1 MNEHNEAVAKIIIG
15 ISTNALNRTFTYMIP
30 ADLISSVD
38 IGSVVLVPF
47 GKGNHLKEGY
57 VIETGHLK
65 EKPEFQLKYIHSLK
79 DNVSVMGELLRLGFW
94 MHSRYQCPLTSAL
107 KLMLPRDID
116 VKMKTFKTLVLDDLQ
131 LKNLQDYKGS
141 IKDNKKLS
149 KRYEILDFI
158 ENVCVNTKGNHYY
171 FLEKE
176 LLTRFN
182 TSSSVTKSM
191 EELGLFR
198 RLDETYERKIDILH
212 AEIPDKKVVL
222 SPEQDQAIEKVS
234 QGMDQ
239 SDIYLLH
246 GVTGSGKTEV
256 YLQLIEK
263 VLAKGQS
270 AIVLIPEIGLT
281 PQTIMRFT
289 SRFGSV
295 VGVMH
300 SRLNLGERYEQWQKA
315 KNGDISIMIGARS
328 AVFAPFEKLGMI
340 IIDEEH
346 EHTYKSERDPKYHAR
361 EVAIKR
367 ALSHKCPVV
376 LGSATPLVDSYQ
388 KAQLGQYQLLEMS
401 GRAVTGA
408 EKAIEVVDMRHEL
421 ESGNTDF
428 LSRSLYQKMEEAL
441 SRKEQVILFLN
452 RRGYAGSVSCRSCGF
467 VHTCEHCD
475 VSMTYHRHNGRLI
488 CHLCG
493 ASKPLIKTCPSCGSK
508 YVKGFGA
515 GTQKIE
521 SHLKELFPQAR
532 ILRMDQDTTS
542 NKHGHE
548 KLLGMF
554 RDRQADILIGTQM
567 VAKGHDFH
575 HVSVVGVLAAD
586 MSLNVQDFRG
596 AERTFQLITQV
607 VGRTGRGSIKGHAII
622 QTYQPDHYSIVH
634 AIHEDYKG
642 FFEEEI
648 LFRRAMVYPPFCHL
662 LNIVTTSE
670 NEYQG
675 RELLDQCVRVI
686 EGAYDQEED
695 RLFAVLGP
703 GKTNIGKIK
712 GKYRNRLIVK
722 GSSYKKLTLVMKELY
737 NRKDRNDNYKHVQLS
752 MEINPMGFN

>member
-1 MNEHNEAVAKIIIG
+1 MNEEVAKVIIG

-38 IGSVVLVPF
+38 IGSVVLAPF
-47 GKGNHLKEGY
+47 GRGNHLKEGY
-57 VIETGHLK
+57 VIEIGNLK
-65 EKPEFQLKYIHSLK
+65 EKPEFELKYIHSVK
-79 DNVSVMGELLRLGFW
+79 EHVSVMGELLKLGFW
-94 MHSRYQCPLTSAL
+94 IHSRYQCPLTAAL

-116 VKMKTFKTLVLDDLQ
+116 VKLKTFKTLILNDNELEK
-131 LKNLQDYKGS
+131 LKAYKLT
-141 IKDNKKLS
+141 IADNKKLK

-158 ENVCVNTKGNHYY
+158 ENVCFNTKDYPYY
-171 FLEKE
+171 FIEKD
-176 LLTRFN
+176 LLARFK
-182 TSSSVTKSM
+182 TSSNMIKSL

-198 RLDETYERKIDILH
+198 RLDETYERKIDILGEQV
-212 AEIPDKKVVL
+212 ADKEVRLTEEQEIV
-222 SPEQDQAIEKVS
+222 IETISK
-234 QGMDQ
+234 GMDQ
-239 SDIYLLH
+239 SEIYLIH

-256 YLQLIEK
+256 YLRLIEK
-263 VLAKGQS
+263 VLNKGES

-295 VGVMH
+295 IGVMH

-328 AVFAPFEKLGMI
+328 AIFTPFEKLGMI

-367 ALSHKCPVV
+367 GISHKCPVI
-376 LGSATPLVDSYQ
+376 LGSATPLVDTYQ
-388 KAQLGQYQLLEMS
+388 KAQTGQYHLLEMKE
-401 GRAVTGA
+401 RAVQGA
-408 EKAIEVVDMRHEL
+408 QKEIEVVDMRLEL

-428 LSRSLYQKMEEAL
+428 LSRTLYKEMEEAL
-441 SRKEQVILFLN
+441 KRNEQIILFLN

-475 VSMTYHRHNGRLI
+475 VSMTYHRNVGRLI

-493 ASKPLIKTCPSCGSK
+493 ASKPFVKECPACGSK
-508 YVKGFGA
+508 YIKGFGA

-521 SHLKELFPQAR
+521 SHLMELFPNAR

-542 NKHGHE
+542 SKHGHE
-548 KLLGMF
+548 KVLKQF

-575 HVSVVGVLAAD
+575 HVSLVGVLAAD

-607 VGRTGRGSIKGHAII
+607 VGRTGRGSIKGRAII
-622 QTYQPDHYSIVH
+622 QTYQPKHYSIIH
-634 AIHEDYKG
+634 AISEDYKG

-648 LFRRAMVYPPFCHL
+648 LFRRAMIYPPFCHL
-662 LNIVTTSE
+662 LNIVSTSE
-670 NEYQG
+670 DEYEG
-675 RELLDQCVRVI
+675 RELLNQCARVI
-686 EGAYDQEED
+686 EGAYAEEAD
-695 RLFAVLGP
+695 RAFAVLGP
-703 GKTNIGKIK
+703 GKTHIGKIK

-737 NRKDRNDNYKHVQLS
+737 NRKDRNDNYKEVQLS